1 MHIIILGCDT
11 LGSILAADLAREGHR
26 MTVMDPNPDRLD
38 SLRQEPQVDA
48 VLTTDSLMEDLRGV
62 ALSNVDVFLAL
73 TDDDN
78 RNVMAAQVANHI
90 FHIPEVICRIGDTQ
104 REEFYRSL
112 GIKVVCPT
120 TAMVDTIKSGLNDSA

>member
-78 RNVMAAQVANHI
+78 RNVMAAQVASHI
-90 FHIPEVICRIGDTQ
+90 FHIPEVICRIGDPQ

>member
-1 MHIIILGCDT
+1 MHILILGCDT

-26 MTVMDPNPDRLD
+26 MTVMDPSPDHLD
-38 SLRQEPQVDA
+38 SLPQDIQVEA

-78 RNVMAAQVANHI
+78 KNVMAAQVASHI
-90 FHIPEVICRIGDTQ
+90 FHVPEVICRIGDPQ
-104 REEFYRSL
+104 RKEFYRGL

-120 TAMVDTIKSGLNDSA
+120 TAMVDTIKSGLNDCA

>member
-78 RNVMAAQVANHI
+78 RNVMAAQVASHI
-90 FHIPEVICRIGDTQ
+90 FHIPEVICRIGDPQ

-120 TAMVDTIKSGLNDSA
+120 TAMVDTIKSGLNNSA

>member
-1 MHIIILGCDT
+1 MHILILGCDT

-26 MTVMDPNPDRLD
+26 MTVMDPSPDHLD
-38 SLRQEPQVDA
+38 SLPQDIQVEA

-78 RNVMAAQVANHI
+78 RNVMAAQVASHI
-90 FHIPEVICRIGDTQ
+90 FHVPEVICRIGDPQ
-104 REEFYRSL
+104 REEFYRGL

-120 TAMVDTIKSGLNDSA
+120 TAMVDTIKSGLNDSV